1 MSDSHNQAVS
11 STDISNLRLAIK
23 NGVDDCVDQLVQ
35 IQEEAGPLSPE
46 CFEQVERQTL
56 ETCMGL
62 ARRYLKEFM
71 ERRDAQL
78 PDAIEQDGRVLRRR
92 KATPKT
98 ISTLMGS
105 VTYRR
110 SRYRTREAGASQVP
124 VDESMGLISGH
135 PARPIARVC
144 VLLTSHCPAR
154 DARGILAEV
163 GTASPSVSTLQRVTR
178 SMNEELEKLPSEQR
192 TRIRSAEDIPADTR
206 SVSVSL
212 DGVMV
217 PLMKGEDGRSD
228 GSWREASCGAV
239 SFHDARGDRRKT
251 LYFGRMPEAG
261 KATLKAEIDRE
272 VARIRELAESRLP
285 VLAVAD
291 AAPDNWR
298 FLDGLKPDA
307 EAVDFWHACQH
318 LNVAAGHARAPEAWF
333 QTWRRVLRDEPGGV
347 DRVVRTIRYLRDKAP
362 AQGACSGTGLLPQEP
377 APDALRRARGRGHGN
392 RIGRRRSREQG
403 PCRPADE
410 TQRHA
415 LADPLRAGRPVV
427 PRTADIGPVRPDMV
441 RPDGRERRRRE
452 RKPCPAV
459 PLHRC
464 VTGCALRSE

>member
-1 MSDSHNQAVS
+1 M
-11 STDISNLRLAIK
+11 
-23 NGVDDCVDQLVQ
+23 
-35 IQEEAGPLSPE
+35 
-46 CFEQVERQTL
+46 
-56 ETCMGL
+56 
-62 ARRYLKEFM
+62 
-71 ERRDAQL
+71 
-78 PDAIEQDGRVLRRR
+78 RRR

-98 ISTLMGS
+98 ISTLLGS

-135 PARPIARVC
+135 LTRPIARVS

-178 SMNEELEKLPSEQR
+178 SMNKELEKLPSERR
-192 TRIRSAEDIPADTR
+192 TRIRSAEDIPADAR

-217 PLMKGEDGRSD
+217 PLMKGEDGRSE

-318 LNVAAGHARAPEAWF
+318 LNVAAGHARAPDAWF
-333 QTWRRVLRDEPGGV
+333 RAWRRVLRDEPGGV
-347 DRVVRTIRYLRDKAP
+347 DRVVRAIRYLRDKAP
-362 AQGACSGTGLLPQEP
+362 AQGARKELDREL
-377 APDALRRARGRGHGN
+377 AFFRKN
-392 RIGRRRSREQG
+392 RRRMRYAEL
-403 PCRPADE
+403 ADE
-410 TQRHA
+410 AMGIGSGVVEAANKVLVVQRMKRSGMRWRIRSGQAVLSFRALHISGLFDRTWSDLMAARDAAANENHA
-415 LADPLRAGRPVV
+415 LPYCSIAA
-427 PRTADIGPVRPDMV
+427 
-441 RPDGRERRRRE
+441 
-452 RKPCPAV
+452 
-459 PLHRC
+459 
-464 VTGCALRSE
+464 